1 MGERRHHK
9 VDTLE
14 KNKIKKLNQKYFLI
28 NAILRV
34 NTMKN

>member
-14 KNKIKKLNQKYFLI
+14 KNKIKKLNQIYMLGLI
-28 NAILRV
+28 PKID
-34 NTMKN
+34 